1 MNTGREHSNWKT
13 IGGIYGLR
21 LRIISVGKVREPF
34 YADGVK
40 EYLKRLG
47 NYTAAELVSGLEEK
61 VKPRGNPQDILQ
73 ALDKEGQR
81 ILGLLAPDDFLVV
94 CDVAG
99 QEMDS
104 QKLADMLEDWIH
116 SSTPRVNIVI
126 GSAYGLAE
134 DVKKRAQMRLSLSQ
148 LTFPHQMTVL
158 IVAEQLYRAFKI
170 LRREP
175 YHH

>member
-1 MNTGREHSNWKT
+1 M
-13 IGGIYGLR
+13 R

-47 NYTAAELVSGLEEK
+47 NYTSVELVTGLEEK
-61 VKPRGNPQDILQ
+61 VRPRGNPQDVQQ
-73 ALDKEGQR
+73 ALEKEGQR
-81 ILGLLAPDDFLVV
+81 ILGLLTPDDYLVV

-104 QKLADMLEDWIH
+104 HKLADTLEDWIH
-116 SSTPRVNIVI
+116 SGTPSVNIVI

-134 DVKKRAQMRLSLSQ
+134 DVKKRAQMLFSLSQ
-148 LTFPHQMTVL
+148 LTLPHQMTVL